1 MTTNDETQVLG
12 LPITRSLYPDLLEH
26 GYPEIK
32 QEPISAGYE
41 SFQEE
46 LKTREIDIKE
56 EPIDF
61 SQENQEI
68 NKNTDNLKIK
78 IKRIKIEHDDLKI
91 SSYYTIK
98 NDSIE
103 DKIIKQ
109 EKEY

>member
-1 MTTNDETQVLG
+1 MTTNDEPQV
-12 LPITRSLYPDLLEH
+12 PITRSLYPDLLEH

-68 NKNTDNLKIK
+68 INNKTDNLKIK

-98 NDSIE
+98 NDSFE